1 MKLFT
6 LPGLRLGQLQT
17 VGDSSI
23 KICTDFTELAPE
35 LAKVKASFADFKD
48 GMSRDK
54 TTAEIKR
61 ALDVSRDHKVSG
73 FSNVVFEEKKFP
85 NKDEA
90 ILSSHKDLLKIVN
103 NYGRKITRLSRAEET
118 AAIDNMLADI
128 AKIDFTPLIPTG
140 IPRWI
145 PEIAFA
151 NEEFKKGAA
160 AYIDG
165 STEDDAIKSASDLA
179 PALEQDLNELYAML
193 YATIK
198 RTPSEELKKAYAK
211 LEKLID
217 SMR

>member
-1 MKLFT
+1 MKLLT
-6 LPGLRLGQLQT
+6 LPDLRLGQLQT
-17 VGDSSI
+17 VGESSI
-23 KICTDFTELAPE
+23 DICKDFTELAPE
-35 LAKVKASFADFKD
+35 LAKVNASFADFKA

-54 TTAEIKR
+54 TTAEKKR
-61 ALDVSRDHKVSG
+61 KLDKSRDHKVSG

-90 ILSSHKDLLKIVN
+90 ILSSLKDLLKIVN

-128 AKIDFTPLIPTG
+128 AKIDVTPLIPTG

-145 PEIAFA
+145 PEIAKA
-151 NEEFKKGAA
+151 NEEYKKGAA
-160 AYIDG
+160 EYIDG
-165 STEDDAIKSASDLA
+165 STEDDVIKSASNLA
-179 PALEQDLNELYAML
+179 PALEDDLEELYAML

-198 RTPSEELKKAYAK
+198 RTPSKELKKAYAK

-217 SMR
+217 PMR